1 VKPISQ
7 MTQLEVAAFVHDQLR
22 KQGIDVVLSG
32 GSVVS
37 LYSQNLYVYSF
48 FYLNIATSIS
58 HRQTHSPLV
67 FF

>member
-1 VKPISQ
+1 MKPISQ
-7 MTQLEVAAFVHDQLR
+7 MTLLEVAAFVHDQLR

-48 FYLNIATSIS
+48 FCSNIATSIS
-58 HRQTHSPLV
+58 LSQTHSSLV
-67 FF
+67 YF